1 MTTADYALLV
11 SLASSV
17 VSIVALLWNVWQ
29 KYIFVKPVLQV
40 TFGIYRIF
48 QEGRPGV
55 LTPGRHLLNLT
66 ATNMGPGP
74 LILHACIL
82 KTKAD
87 RWRRNRYKV
96 LNPIHGDP
104 SNPKPITI
112 GPFSGGLPAK
122 IDAGEMKSFYFPYD
136 KDCCLKEL
144 LDRAGISDTYGRNNW
159 CRHRDIKKIARQ
171 YREDFGK
178 SVAQNELWT
187 RKLSALWRWRAALGT
202 REANAED

>member
-11 SLASSV
+11 SLASAV

-40 TFGIYRIF
+40 TFGVFRIF
-48 QEGRPGV
+48 EAGLPGV
-55 LTPGRHLLNLT
+55 LTPGRELLTLT

-74 LILHACIL
+74 VSLYACIV

-87 RWRRNRYKV
+87 RWRPNRFVTLY
-96 LNPIHGDP
+96 PIHGDP

-122 IDAGEMKSFYFPYD
+122 INPGEMKSFYFPYD
-136 KDCCLKEL
+136 KDCCLKEPL
-144 LDRAGISDTYGRNNW
+144 RRAGISDTYGRNNW
-159 CRHRDIKKIARQ
+159 CRRRDINKTARQ
-171 YREDFGK
+171 YRDDFGQDI
-178 SVAQNELWT
+178 AQTGSWPW
-187 RKLSALWRWRAALGT
+187 KLSALWRWRTALRKG
-202 REANAED
+202 EANAED